1 MAIALQSKSAGR
13 GYSERPTSLNQAD
26 RSKAERFVAHL
37 EPLQRQLSVY
47 CARVLNRRD
56 ELEDTLQS
64 AVANAF
70 RDFDKYSEG
79 TNFKAWIYR
88 YVTLESLNRNRSS
101 KDLAVSIDQYATSAE
116 SVLPIDSFR
125 IDALLEAPETVLDHC
140 DDVVAVCVKQ
150 LTELERKILLLR
162 AVGDFKYREIA
173 DVLDIPIGTVMG
185 LLSRARHQLRA
196 GLLEYARE
204 NGLLRNGETA

>member
-1 MAIALQSKSAGR
+1 MTR
-13 GYSERPTSLNQAD
+13 AD

-47 CARVLNRRD
+47 CVRVLNRRD

-125 IDALLEAPETVLDHC
+125 IEALLEAPETVLDHC

-150 LTELERKILLLR
+150 L
-162 AVGDFKYREIA
+162 
-173 DVLDIPIGTVMG
+173 
-185 LLSRARHQLRA
+185 
-196 GLLEYARE
+196 
-204 NGLLRNGETA
+204 

>member
-1 MAIALQSKSAGR
+1 M
-13 GYSERPTSLNQAD
+13 TQAD
-26 RSKAERFVAHL
+26 RTKAERFVAHL

-47 CARVLNRRD
+47 CARALNRRD
-56 ELEDTLQS
+56 ELEDVLQS

-88 YVTLESLNRNRSS
+88 FVTLEILNRNRAAGR
-101 KDLAVSIDQYATSAE
+101 LAVPSGSHEPAHEPA
-116 SVLPIDSFR
+116 LHIDSFR
-125 IDALLEAPETVLDHC
+125 LETLLDAPEIVLDHC
-140 DDVVAVCVKQ
+140 DDVVAVCVRQ

-173 DVLDIPIGTVMG
+173 EILDIPIGTVMG
-185 LLSRARHQLRA
+185 LLSRARNQLRT
-196 GLLEYARE
+196 GLLEYARD
-204 NGLLRNGETA
+204 NGLFRKGDTA